1 MNEHYFITKHSP
13 PPSVLLKKII
23 LAKKGA
29 LQLQL
34 EVFSATYNTISPH
47 EQCEKTYASIK
58 K

>member
-1 MNEHYFITKHSP
+1 MNTILSQNIP
-13 PPSVLLKKII
+13 PPPFVLLKKII